1 MHLSCWRSFKLY
13 SLAAQAL
20 RTGRK
25 NWRRFKP
32 HKHPI
37 PQNTRGKQEFQNG
50 ALQYSHPNSLCL
62 SSEKTPQAPHC
73 PMPLWIKEQL
83 PRIYPDLLNHNNQG
97 ISALLKFLGQC
108 WRLRTTFKKH
118 YTPLNYLLE
127 IVPPGFHG
135 TYCPAHFPP
144 SPSHSH
150 SLLLLQFL
158 LWGPSLQR
166 HLLSAVLL
174 HLQLLSFKPLR
185 FFYLPWDSVPQFNSL
200 WTETC
205 L

>member
-1 MHLSCWRSFKLY
+1 
-13 SLAAQAL
+13 
-20 RTGRK
+20 
-25 NWRRFKP
+25 
-32 HKHPI
+32 
-37 PQNTRGKQEFQNG
+37 
-50 ALQYSHPNSLCL
+50 
-62 SSEKTPQAPHC
+62 
-73 PMPLWIKEQL
+73 MPLWIKEQL

-97 ISALLKFLGQC
+97 TSALLKFLGQC

-118 YTPLNYLLE
+118 YIPLNYLLE

-144 SPSHSH
+144 SPSHSY

-158 LWGPSLQR
+158 LWGPSLQK

-200 WTETC
+200 WTETSVC
-205 L
+205 NLQFNLSKTKLLPLNTCDNSVNTLLILQCPGLKPWVTAGPSHPSLPCSLPPLY